1 MRNIFKNI
9 IVWQKSH
16 ELVLK
21 IYKYTKDFPTEEK
34 YSLVDNMRR
43 AAMSIPNNFVEGY
56 RRKGYKDALNF
67 FNRSDA
73 SLAELE
79 YQTLISF
86 DLGFLN
92 EENYKDLKNTEEE
105 VGRLLNGWQKSYHST
120 KELRTA
126 YCVLRTLETTV

>member
-9 IVWQKSH
+9 IVWQKAH

-21 IYKYTKDFPTEEK
+21 IYKYTKDFPIEEK

-56 RRKGYKDALNF
+56 RRKGLKDSLNF

-92 EENYKDLKNTEEE
+92 EEKYKDLEKIEEE
-105 VGRLLNGWQKSYHST
+105 VGRLLNGWQKSYHPT
-120 KELRTA
+120 K
-126 YCVLRTLETTV
+126 

>member
-9 IVWQKSH
+9 IVWQKAH

-21 IYKYTKDFPTEEK
+21 IYKYTKDFPVEEK
-34 YSLVDNMRR
+34 YGLADDMRR
-43 AAMSIPNNFVEGY
+43 AARSIPNNFVEGY

-79 YQTLISF
+79 YQTLVSS
-86 DLGFLN
+86 DLGFLDK
-92 EENYKDLKNTEEE
+92 EKFKDLELIEEE
-105 VGRLLNGWQKSYHST
+105 VGRLLNGWQKSYHPI
-120 KELRTA
+120 K
-126 YCVLRTLETTV
+126 